1 MKNLKRID
9 VKKVGWMKEILLF
22 YIKNRRKD

>member
-22 YIKNRRKD
+22 YIKNRRID